1 MLCVLPHG
9 VCVDP
14 EIVKYISIRADRPA
28 AQPNAKMVFSVIM
41 KTDADDHLQVIASF
55 DDRAEAE
62 GLSLECAKRINK
74 ALGVEPEED
83 SDAGEDSDGEAG
95 SDDDAFDFKL
105 DE

>member
-55 DDRAEAE
+55 DDRGEAEA
-62 GLSLECAKRINK
+62 LSIACAKRINK
-74 ALGVEPEED
+74 ALGVDSEED
-83 SDAGEDSDGEAG
+83 EASEESEESSDE
-95 SDDDAFDFKL
+95 DAFDFKL
-105 DE
+105 DDE

>member
-28 AQPNAKMVFSVIM
+28 GQPTAKMVFSVIM

-55 DDRAEAE
+55 DDRTEAE
-62 GLSLECAKRINK
+62 SLTLECAKRINK
-74 ALGVEPEED
+74 ALGVEPDEAD
-83 SDAGEDSDGEAG
+83 DAADATE
-95 SDDDAFDFKL
+95 DDAFDFKL